1 MTLREELDKVPDPR
15 SRHGRRHPIG
25 AILTLSVCAMMCG
38 ARSLYAISQWGRDHG
53 PAMSRSLGFS
63 RDQTPSVA
71 TLHRV
76 FSRLDRDEFERI
88 LGDWMRRNGL
98 DESEAI
104 AVDGKNLGG
113 IHGER
118 VPGVHLVSA
127 FSHRSGVVVGQQS
140 VQNKGG
146 ELGALRRLLDEVDID
161 GRVVTGDAQF
171 TQRRDCESIV
181 SKGGTTS
188 S

>member
-88 LGDWMRRNGL
+88 LGDWMRQNGL
-98 DESEAI
+98 DESEAV

-113 IHGER
+113 IHGEQ
-118 VPGVHLVSA
+118 VPGVHLVYA

-140 VQNKGG
+140 VEDKGG

-171 TQRRDCESIV
+171 TQRRDCETIV

>member
-88 LGDWMRRNGL
+88 LEIG
-98 DESEAI
+98 
-104 AVDGKNLGG
+104 
-113 IHGER
+113 
-118 VPGVHLVSA
+118 
-127 FSHRSGVVVGQQS
+127 
-140 VQNKGG
+140 
-146 ELGALRRLLDEVDID
+146 
-161 GRVVTGDAQF
+161 
-171 TQRRDCESIV
+171 
-181 SKGGTTS
+181 
-188 S
+188 

>member
-88 LGDWMRRNGL
+88 LGDWMRQNGL
-98 DESEAI
+98 DESEAV

-113 IHGER
+113 IHGEQ

-140 VQNKGG
+140 VEDKGG

-171 TQRRDCESIV
+171 TQRRDCETIV